1 MIKKS
6 HIAILVLG
14 IILLI
19 TFALNTVGIFT
30 PSWVVSN
37 QLINGKSKTFGLVP
51 YRSDIKIPSVSEIKT
66 SFPWFG
72 VSCVLMYLTFA
83 LFIFMIAVYGL
94 ISFVTIKE
102 GLSPK
107 LRILIDPF
115 SACSLIV
122 FLFTL
127 ISILQI
133 STNLAAIEN
142 SLKVVYNKEGNKE
155 VLKLDLGYSAYL
167 SLSSSIL
174 LIITVTAFHCAS
186 YKVTLWS

>member
-1 MIKKS
+1 MVKKS
-6 HIAILVLG
+6 HIAILALSV
-14 IILLI
+14 ILLI

-37 QLINGKSKTFGLVP
+37 QLINGNSKTFGLVP
-51 YRSDIKIPSVSEIKT
+51 YRSDISVKDPPVHEIKT
-66 SFPWFG
+66 SIPWFG

-83 LFIFMIAVYGL
+83 LFIIMIALFGL

-127 ISILQI
+127 FSILQI
-133 STNLAAIEN
+133 STNLTAIEN
-142 SLKVVYNKEGNKE
+142 NLKLVNDNLKG
-155 VLKLDLGYSAYL
+155 LKLDLGYSAYL

-174 LIITVTAFHCAS
+174 LFITVTAFHCAS